1 MKRLFIL
8 PLVALGLVAS
18 GIAQTVQSDHRTRN
32 LARGFNFEVPAM
44 TDEARL
50 ASEAYLTAVHDV
62 MAKRNQQYKSALSA
76 QKRIE
81 EADSI
86 AKANPKKALSK
97 KQLDLL
103 RQQADADISARDT
116 ASLSKEE
123 AEEFVTKYLPLNREQ
138 MSVVCKDLI
147 DREEMVAAGAIAE
160 HLYTKE
166 PRYPYT
172 KLLRAYYHLHKADQE
187 ALNATDYTYY
197 AATLLVVTD
206 VFGQLAEAAKADVE
220 KRRTFNMIAGESAY
234 LSRSDDQATRNYLTR
249 VLKDSPSAKDS
260 LDVYVMLAQL
270 ERTGAAQALKDS
282 DRVGALDFYDRAI
295 DFYSRYIQANP
306 TLPTD
311 QYASDV
317 VEGYLFCLS
326 NRAGVMKNMNNDVS
340 GYRRL
345 LQESNRFMEYNKD
358 DIRTHRY
365 KLTALFQL
373 SAAETD
379 AEGHSFVFPKIKD
392 DYLRSMEYV
401 TNNQFPVEYYTYD
414 DYYMTQQGATWNGDN
429 ELRAKYLDLALKNVD
444 PTRISRTEQG
454 NMLASLALTRQATG
468 DFKGAIESRK
478 LMIAEMLKDDPTADV
493 GGNELNLA
501 HVYMRVVTTQAEAPV
516 RSMEIAEIE
525 EYAQQADSLLNK
537 YIYSSNEDYAVNSLD
552 SKRSLL
558 YDVMKLG
565 DSDLS
570 ARYFNNYRDT
580 MLRKIEWSRTNDPRR
595 VAGHANH
602 LLAAGLNYLMSADKE
617 HFLDVANSVYV
628 ILYNQYN
635 DQEDDYDRL
644 AFVQKYVGLYHKAI
658 INTMENL
665 KVGLDIVQ
673 AMSDTID
680 AQTLQLQR
688 EYTELNATLQ
698 HEMQHVQQL
707 IREQL
712 VAGVAT
718 KEEDLMFMRR
728 HYFDN
733 FVNIHTAG
741 KKSYL
746 IEVAGKSISQLAFYR
761 DNIINAWDDL
771 TEAEQQVGYSMLANA
786 YYELGYNAYQYYI
799 DAARRNNALLRAGKR
814 GDMDSVNKYKNESL
828 KLFTEA
834 YYYAYKAAQAGSTDA
849 NEKKNRLENMN
860 FAAPAIEDAGD
871 RIQMEKAE
879 EMDRKAEQAAAKRA
893 ANPDAESE
901 ATDAAAEGAEGMTE
915 GTEEQVA
922 AGETPAEDA
931 TTPADNASEEAAS
944 ADAKQEKATKT
955 PMTKE
960 EKKAAAK
967 AKQEEAKAKK
977 AAEKARKAAEKAA
990 KKAAAKAKKE
1000 EAKAKKAAEKARK
1013 AAEKAAAKAAK
1024 QSKSQSPKSEQTE
1037 QTEPV
1042 AKEETIQSEVVESK

>member
-1 MKRLFIL
+1 MKRIFIL
-8 PLVALGLVAS
+8 MLVAFGLVVT
-18 GIAQTVQSDHRTRN
+18 GVAQGVQSEHRTTN

-50 ASEAYLTAVHDV
+50 ASEAYLKAVQGV
-62 MAKRNQQYKSALSA
+62 MAKRNQQYKTTISA
-76 QKRIE
+76 QKRLE

-97 KQLDLL
+97 KQLDVL
-103 RQQADADISARDT
+103 RQQADVEISARDT
-116 ASLSKEE
+116 ASLSQDE

-138 MSVVCKDLI
+138 LAVVCKDLI

-187 ALNATDYTYY
+187 ALNATDYTSY

-206 VFGQLAEAAKADVE
+206 VFGQLAEAAKTDVE

-234 LSRSDDQATRNYLTR
+234 LSGDDQATRNYLTR
-249 VLKDSPSAKDS
+249 VLKDSPSPKDS
-260 LDVYVMLAQL
+260 LDVYVMLAQF

-282 DRVGALDFYDRAI
+282 DRVGALDFYNRAI

-373 SAAETD
+373 CAAETD

-414 DYYMTQQGATWNGDN
+414 DYNMTQQGATWNGDN
-429 ELRAKYLDLALKNVD
+429 ELRAQYLNLALQNVD
-444 PTRISRTEQG
+444 PTRISRTDQG
-454 NMLASLALTRQATG
+454 KMLAALALTRQATG
-468 DFKGAIESRK
+468 DFKGEIESRK
-478 LMIAEMLKDDPTADV
+478 LQIAEMLKDDPTADV
-493 GGNELNLA
+493 GANELNLA
-501 HVYMRVVTTQAEAPV
+501 QAYMRIVTTQAEAPV
-516 RSMEIAEIE
+516 RSMEVAEIE
-525 EYAQQADSLLNK
+525 SYAQQADSLLNK
-537 YIYSSNEDYAVNSLD
+537 YIYSTNEDYAVNSLTA
-552 SKRSLL
+552 KRNLL
-558 YDVMKLG
+558 IDVMKLG
-565 DSDLS
+565 DGDLS
-570 ARYFNNYRDT
+570 VRYFNNFRDT
-580 MLRKIEWSRTNDPRR
+580 MLRKIEWSRTNDRKR
-595 VAGHANH
+595 VAGHANN
-602 LLAAGLNYLMSADKE
+602 LLVAGFNYLKSADKE
-617 HFLDVANSVYV
+617 HLLDVANSVYV

-644 AFVQKYVGLYHKAI
+644 AFAQKYVGLYD
-658 INTMENL
+658 NTVIHTMDSL

-680 AQTLQLQR
+680 AHTLQLLR
-688 EYTELNATLQ
+688 EDDSLNATLQ
-698 HEMQHVQQL
+698 NEMQNAQRM

-712 VAGVAT
+712 VAGVAS

-733 FVNIHTAG
+733 FVNIHTSG
-741 KKSYL
+741 KKSFL
-746 IEVAGKSISQLAFYR
+746 NEIAGRSTSQLAFYR

-771 TEAEQQVGYSMLANA
+771 TEDEKQVGYSMLANA
-786 YYELGYNAYQYYI
+786 YYEMGYSAYQYYI

-814 GDMDSVNKYKNESL
+814 GDMDSVNKYKAQSL
-828 KLFTEA
+828 SLFTES

-849 NEKKNRLENMN
+849 NEKKNNLENMN
-860 FAAPAIEDAGD
+860 FAAPAIEEAGD

-879 EMDRKAEQAAAKRA
+879 EMDRKAEKMAAQKT
-893 ANPDAESE
+893 ANPETSDATTTSE
-901 ATDAAAEGAEGMTE
+901 DTEGATAEAAEGETTADATDAAPAEST
-915 GTEEQVA
+915 TEETSV
-922 AGETPAEDA
+922 ET
-931 TTPADNASEEAAS
+931 
-944 ADAKQEKATKT
+944 KQEATPKQKL
-955 PMTKE
+955 TKE
-960 EKKAAAK
+960 EQKAAAK

-1042 AKEETIQSEVVESK
+1042 AKEETIQPEVVESK